1 MKKSSVFEQKKNRSI
16 NKISFFS
23 VCSFSLKIF
32 FAYFLIAFTDV
43 RELSKSKQVP
53 DLRIGVVGTYTSGKS
68 ALVHRYL
75 TGSYLQD
82 ESPEGGRFKKEVIID
97 GQSYLLLIRDE
108 GGPPEMQVSQAFFS
122 KFILCHS
129 S

>member
-53 DLRIGVVGTYTSGKS
+53 DLRIGAY
-68 ALVHRYL
+68 
-75 TGSYLQD
+75 
-82 ESPEGGRFKKEVIID
+82 I
-97 GQSYLLLIRDE
+97 
-108 GGPPEMQVSQAFFS
+108 
-122 KFILCHS
+122 
-129 S
+129 